1 MKTKEIRSIKLDNV
15 SAQEDGD
22 IRYIYG
28 KIPYNTKSQ
37 KMYIGYSNCRFEKLD
52 RNVFHKTLGDK
63 SNVFA
68 NYSHDQS
75 KILGSTKSNTLE
87 LEDKED
93 GLYIRCKVPNTSWGN
108 DTWEVISR
116 GDVTTMSFEFIPYDW
131 VDDQVEDTVTLRS
144 AKLEAVAFCVAEP
157 AYLETDSYASFRKR
171 NIDLE
176 KLSEAIDEGKV
187 TEDVKKLAK
196 TLNDLIAKEEER
208 VKEEEAKEKEKQEK
222 ESEEKPE
229 KVKEEEAKE
238 EKEPEEKQEKESEE
252 KQEKESEVKPEAE
265 LEEIKEQ
272 PKVEEKAVEKEQSE
286 DTPNNDT
293 KTETEV
299 DEEYKKKLEQLK
311 DLERELSTVLESM

>member
-208 VKEEEAKEKEKQEK
+208 VKEEEAKEEAKAKEK
-222 ESEEKPE
+222 
-229 KVKEEEAKE
+229 
-238 EKEPEEKQEKESEE
+238 E
-252 KQEKESEVKPEAE
+252 KQEKESEVKQEKEPEAE

-272 PKVEEKAVEKEQSE
+272 PEVEEKAVEKEQSA

-311 DLERELSTVLESM
+311 NLEKELSTVLESM

>member
-1 MKTKEIRSIKLDNV
+1 MKTKEIRSIKLENV

-37 KMYIGYSNCRFEKLD
+37 KMYIGYSDCRFEKLD

-131 VDDQVEDTVTLRS
+131 VEDKIEDTVILRS

-208 VKEEEAKEKEKQEK
+208 VKEEKEKEPK
-222 ESEEKPE
+222 EEEKP
-229 KVKEEEAKE
+229 KEE
-238 EKEPEEKQEKESEE
+238 
-252 KQEKESEVKPEAE
+252 PEAE
-265 LEEIKEQ
+265 LEEIKEEENKEVKEQ

-299 DEEYKKKLEQLK
+299 DEEYKNKLEQLK
-311 DLERELSTVLESM
+311 NLEKELSAVLESM

>member
-208 VKEEEAKEKEKQEK
+208 VKEEEAKEEKEK
-222 ESEEKPE
+222 P
-229 KVKEEEAKE
+229 EEEAKE
-238 EKEPEEKQEKESEE
+238 KE
-252 KQEKESEVKPEAE
+252 KPEAE
-265 LEEIKEQ
+265 LEEIKEQPKVEEKEVEKEKPEEKQEKEQ

-286 DTPNNDT
+286 DTPNKDT

-299 DEEYKKKLEQLK
+299 DEEYKNKLEQLK
-311 DLERELSTVLESM
+311 DLEKELSAVLESM

>member
-37 KMYIGYSNCRFEKLD
+37 KMYIGYSDCRFEKLD

-131 VDDQVEDTVTLRS
+131 VDDKIEDTVTLRS

-208 VKEEEAKEKEKQEK
+208 VKEE
-222 ESEEKPE
+222 
-229 KVKEEEAKE
+229 
-238 EKEPEEKQEKESEE
+238 KEPANKEAE
-252 KQEKESEVKPEAE
+252 PEAE
-265 LEEIKEQ
+265 LEEIKEEEKEVKEKKEQ

-286 DTPNNDT
+286 DTPNKDT

-299 DEEYKKKLEQLK
+299 DEEYKNKLEQLK
-311 DLERELSTVLESM
+311 NLEKELSAVLESM

>member
-37 KMYIGYSNCRFEKLD
+37 KMYIGYSDCRFEKLD

-131 VDDQVEDTVTLRS
+131 VEDKIEDTVTLRS

-208 VKEEEAKEKEKQEK
+208 VKEEKEKEE
-222 ESEEKPE
+222 
-229 KVKEEEAKE
+229 
-238 EKEPEEKQEKESEE
+238 
-252 KQEKESEVKPEAE
+252 KPEAE
-265 LEEIKEQ
+265 LEEVKEEKPEEENKEEEQKEEVKEVKEVKEQ

-299 DEEYKKKLEQLK
+299 DEEYKNKLEQLK
-311 DLERELSTVLESM
+311 NLEKELSAVLESM

>member
-131 VDDQVEDTVTLRS
+131 VDDEVEDTVTLRS

-196 TLNDLIAKEEER
+196 TLNELIAKEEER
-208 VKEEEAKEKEKQEK
+208 VKEEKE
-222 ESEEKPE
+222 PDN
-229 KVKEEEAKE
+229 KEE
-238 EKEPEEKQEKESEE
+238 
-252 KQEKESEVKPEAE
+252 
-265 LEEIKEQ
+265 LNKEQ

-299 DEEYKKKLEQLK
+299 DEEYKNKLEQLK
-311 DLERELSTVLESM
+311 NLEKELSAVLESM

>member
-131 VDDQVEDTVTLRS
+131 VDDEVEDTVTLRS

-208 VKEEEAKEKEKQEK
+208 VKEEKEKQE
-222 ESEEKPE
+222 
-229 KVKEEEAKE
+229 
-238 EKEPEEKQEKESEE
+238 
-252 KQEKESEVKPEAE
+252 EVKPEAE
-265 LEEIKEQ
+265 LEEIKEQPKAEEKEKPEEKQEKEPDNKKELNKKQ

-286 DTPNNDT
+286 DTPNKDT

-299 DEEYKKKLEQLK
+299 DEEYKNKLEQLK
-311 DLERELSTVLESM
+311 DLEKELSAVLESM

>member
-37 KMYIGYSNCRFEKLD
+37 KMYIGYSNCKFEKLD

-208 VKEEEAKEKEKQEK
+208 VKEEEAKEKEK
-222 ESEEKPE
+222 
-229 KVKEEEAKE
+229 
-238 EKEPEEKQEKESEE
+238 PEEKQEKE
-252 KQEKESEVKPEAE
+252 PEAE

-272 PKVEEKAVEKEQSE
+272 PKVEEKAVEKEQSA
-286 DTPNNDT
+286 DTPNKDT

-299 DEEYKKKLEQLK
+299 DEEYKNKLEQLK
-311 DLERELSTVLESM
+311 DLEKELSAVLESM

>member
-131 VDDQVEDTVTLRS
+131 VEDQVEDTVTLRS
-144 AKLEAVAFCVAEP
+144 AKLEAVAFCVADP
-157 AYLETDSYASFRKR
+157 AYLDTYSYASFRKR

-196 TLNDLIAKEEER
+196 TLNELIAKEDER
-208 VKEEEAKEKEKQEK
+208 VKEEEAKEEAKAKEKEKQEK
-222 ESEEKPE
+222 
-229 KVKEEEAKE
+229 AKE
-238 EKEPEEKQEKESEE
+238 EKET
-252 KQEKESEVKPEAE
+252 EVKPEAE

-299 DEEYKKKLEQLK
+299 DEEYKNKLEQLK
-311 DLERELSTVLESM
+311 NLEKELSAVLESM

>member
-37 KMYIGYSNCRFEKLD
+37 KMYIGYSDCRFEKLD

-131 VDDQVEDTVTLRS
+131 VDDKIEDTVTLRS

-208 VKEEEAKEKEKQEK
+208 VKEE
-222 ESEEKPE
+222 
-229 KVKEEEAKE
+229 
-238 EKEPEEKQEKESEE
+238 KEPANKEAE
-252 KQEKESEVKPEAE
+252 PEAE
-265 LEEIKEQ
+265 LEEIKEEEEKEVNKEKEVKEKKEVNKEKEVKEKKEQ

-286 DTPNNDT
+286 DTPNKDT

-299 DEEYKKKLEQLK
+299 DEEYKNKLEQLK
-311 DLERELSTVLESM
+311 NLEKELSAVLESM

>member
-15 SAQEDGD
+15 TAQEDGD

-208 VKEEEAKEKEKQEK
+208 VKEEEANKD
-222 ESEEKPE
+222 
-229 KVKEEEAKE
+229 
-238 EKEPEEKQEKESEE
+238 KEPENKEELN
-252 KQEKESEVKPEAE
+252 KE
-265 LEEIKEQ
+265 KEQ
-272 PKVEEKAVEKEQSE
+272 PKVEEKAVEKEQSA

-299 DEEYKKKLEQLK
+299 DEEYKNKLEQLK
-311 DLERELSTVLESM
+311 DLEKELSTVLESM

>member
-131 VDDQVEDTVTLRS
+131 VDDEVEDTVTLRS

-208 VKEEEAKEKEKQEK
+208 VKEEK
-222 ESEEKPE
+222 
-229 KVKEEEAKE
+229 AKE
-238 EKEPEEKQEKESEE
+238 EKEPEEELNKEQPKVEE
-252 KQEKESEVKPEAE
+252 KAKEEKAKEEVKPEAE

-286 DTPNNDT
+286 DTPNKDT

-299 DEEYKKKLEQLK
+299 DEEYKNKLEQLK
-311 DLERELSTVLESM
+311 DLEKELSAVLESM

>member
-144 AKLEAVAFCVAEP
+144 AKLEAVAFCVADP
-157 AYLETDSYASFRKR
+157 AYLETYSYASFRKR

-208 VKEEEAKEKEKQEK
+208 VKEEAN
-222 ESEEKPE
+222 EEK
-229 KVKEEEAKE
+229 
-238 EKEPEEKQEKESEE
+238 E

-311 DLERELSTVLESM
+311 DLEKELSAVLESM

>member
-222 ESEEKPE
+222 EKQEK
-229 KVKEEEAKE
+229 AKE
-238 EKEPEEKQEKESEE
+238 EKET
-252 KQEKESEVKPEAE
+252 EVKSEAE

-286 DTPNNDT
+286 DTPNKDT

-299 DEEYKKKLEQLK
+299 DEDYKNKLEQLK
-311 DLERELSTVLESM
+311 DLEKELSTVLESM

>member
-1 MKTKEIRSIKLDNV
+1 MKTKEIRSIKLENV

-37 KMYIGYSNCRFEKLD
+37 KMYIGYSDCRFEKLD

-131 VDDQVEDTVTLRS
+131 VDDKIEDTVTLRS

-208 VKEEEAKEKEKQEK
+208 VKEE
-222 ESEEKPE
+222 
-229 KVKEEEAKE
+229 KE
-238 EKEPEEKQEKESEE
+238 EKEPENKEEN
-252 KQEKESEVKPEAE
+252 KEV
-265 LEEIKEQ
+265 KEQ

-299 DEEYKKKLEQLK
+299 DEEYKNKLEQLK
-311 DLERELSTVLESM
+311 NLEKELSTVLESM

>member
-208 VKEEEAKEKEKQEK
+208 VKEEKEQ
-222 ESEEKPE
+222 
-229 KVKEEEAKE
+229 
-238 EKEPEEKQEKESEE
+238 PEEKQEKEEA
-252 KQEKESEVKPEAE
+252 KEKEKEPDNKE
-265 LEEIKEQ
+265 EQ
-272 PKVEEKAVEKEQSE
+272 PEVEEKAVEKEQSA
-286 DTPNNDT
+286 DTPNKDT

-311 DLERELSTVLESM
+311 DLEKELSAVLESM

>member
-37 KMYIGYSNCRFEKLD
+37 KMYIGYSDCRFEKLD

-131 VDDQVEDTVTLRS
+131 VEDKIEDTVILRS

-208 VKEEEAKEKEKQEK
+208 VKEEKAKE
-222 ESEEKPE
+222 P
-229 KVKEEEAKE
+229 KEEEKAKE
-238 EKEPEEKQEKESEE
+238 E
-252 KQEKESEVKPEAE
+252 PEAE
-265 LEEIKEQ
+265 LEEIKEEKEENKEVKEQ

-299 DEEYKKKLEQLK
+299 DEEYKNKLEQLK
-311 DLERELSTVLESM
+311 NLEKELSAVLESM

>member
-196 TLNDLIAKEEER
+196 TLNELIAKEEER
-208 VKEEEAKEKEKQEK
+208 VKEEEAKEKEK
-222 ESEEKPE
+222 
-229 KVKEEEAKE
+229 
-238 EKEPEEKQEKESEE
+238 PEEKQEKE
-252 KQEKESEVKPEAE
+252 KQEKAKEEVKPEAE

-272 PKVEEKAVEKEQSE
+272 PKVEEKAVEKEQSA

-299 DEEYKKKLEQLK
+299 DEEYKNKLEQLK
-311 DLERELSTVLESM
+311 NLEKELSAVLESM

>member
-15 SAQEDGD
+15 TAQEDGD

-208 VKEEEAKEKEKQEK
+208 VKEEENKEAE
-222 ESEEKPE
+222 PE
-229 KVKEEEAKE
+229 NKEELNKD
-238 EKEPEEKQEKESEE
+238 
-252 KQEKESEVKPEAE
+252 
-265 LEEIKEQ
+265 KEQ
-272 PKVEEKAVEKEQSE
+272 PKVEEKAVEKEQSA

-299 DEEYKKKLEQLK
+299 DEEYKNKLEQLK
-311 DLERELSTVLESM
+311 NLEKELSTVLESM

>member
-15 SAQEDGD
+15 TAQEDGD

-37 KMYIGYSNCRFEKLD
+37 KMYIGYSDCRFEKLD

-131 VDDQVEDTVTLRS
+131 VDDKVEDTVTLRS

-208 VKEEEAKEKEKQEK
+208 VKEEK
-222 ESEEKPE
+222 
-229 KVKEEEAKE
+229 AKE
-238 EKEPEEKQEKESEE
+238 EKEE
-252 KQEKESEVKPEAE
+252 KPEAE
-265 LEEIKEQ
+265 LEEVKEEKEPSNKEELNKEQ

-311 DLERELSTVLESM
+311 NLEKELSAVLESM

>member
-37 KMYIGYSNCRFEKLD
+37 KMYIGYSDCRFEKLD

-131 VDDQVEDTVTLRS
+131 VEDKIEDTVILRS

-208 VKEEEAKEKEKQEK
+208 VKEEKEAEKA
-222 ESEEKPE
+222 
-229 KVKEEEAKE
+229 KEEENKE
-238 EKEPEEKQEKESEE
+238 E
-252 KQEKESEVKPEAE
+252 PEAE
-265 LEEIKEQ
+265 LEEVKEEESKEVKEQ

-299 DEEYKKKLEQLK
+299 DEEYKNKLEQLK
-311 DLERELSTVLESM
+311 NLEKELSAVLESM

>member
-208 VKEEEAKEKEKQEK
+208 VKEEKAKE
-222 ESEEKPE
+222 
-229 KVKEEEAKE
+229 
-238 EKEPEEKQEKESEE
+238 
-252 KQEKESEVKPEAE
+252 EVKPEVKPEVKHEEE
-265 LEEIKEQ
+265 LNKEQ
-272 PKVEEKAVEKEQSE
+272 PKVEEKAVEKEQSA
-286 DTPNNDT
+286 DTPNKDT

-299 DEEYKKKLEQLK
+299 DEEYKNKLEQLK
-311 DLERELSTVLESM
+311 DLEKELSAVLESM

>member
-208 VKEEEAKEKEKQEK
+208 VKEEEAKEKEPEV
-222 ESEEKPE
+222 KPE
-229 KVKEEEAKE
+229 VK
-238 EKEPEEKQEKESEE
+238 PEEKQEKE
-252 KQEKESEVKPEAE
+252 KPEAE

-272 PKVEEKAVEKEQSE
+272 PKVEEKAVGTEQSA

-311 DLERELSTVLESM
+311 DLEKELSTVLESM

>member
-131 VDDQVEDTVTLRS
+131 VDDEVEDTVTLRS

-208 VKEEEAKEKEKQEK
+208 VKEEEAKEKEK
-222 ESEEKPE
+222 
-229 KVKEEEAKE
+229 
-238 EKEPEEKQEKESEE
+238 
-252 KQEKESEVKPEAE
+252 ESEVKPEAE

-299 DEEYKKKLEQLK
+299 DEEYKNKLEQLK
-311 DLERELSTVLESM
+311 NLEKELSAVLESM

>member
-208 VKEEEAKEKEKQEK
+208 VKEEEAKEKEK
-222 ESEEKPE
+222 
-229 KVKEEEAKE
+229 
-238 EKEPEEKQEKESEE
+238 PEEKQEKEPEE
-252 KQEKESEVKPEAE
+252 KPEAE

-311 DLERELSTVLESM
+311 DLEKELSTVLESM

>member
-1 MKTKEIRSIKLDNV
+1 MKTKEIRSIKLENV
-15 SAQEDGD
+15 SAQEEGTE
-22 IRYIYG
+22 RYIYG

-37 KMYIGYSNCRFEKLD
+37 KMYIGYSDCRFEKLD

-131 VDDQVEDTVTLRS
+131 VDDKIEDTVTLRS

-208 VKEEEAKEKEKQEK
+208 VKEEEK
-222 ESEEKPE
+222 
-229 KVKEEEAKE
+229 KEEPAKE
-238 EKEPEEKQEKESEE
+238 EKEPE
-252 KQEKESEVKPEAE
+252 AE
-265 LEEIKEQ
+265 LEEVKEEKEAEPENKEEKEQ

-299 DEEYKKKLEQLK
+299 DEEYKNKLEQLK
-311 DLERELSTVLESM
+311 NLEKELSAVLESM

>member
-1 MKTKEIRSIKLDNV
+1 MKTKEIRSIKLENV

-37 KMYIGYSNCRFEKLD
+37 KMYIGYSDCRFEKLD

-131 VDDQVEDTVTLRS
+131 VEDKIEDTVILRS

-208 VKEEEAKEKEKQEK
+208 VKEEKEKE
-222 ESEEKPE
+222 P
-229 KVKEEEAKE
+229 KEEEKAKE
-238 EKEPEEKQEKESEE
+238 E
-252 KQEKESEVKPEAE
+252 PEAE
-265 LEEIKEQ
+265 LEEVKEVKEQ

-299 DEEYKKKLEQLK
+299 DEEYKNKLEQLK
-311 DLERELSTVLESM
+311 NLEKELSAVLESM

>member
-208 VKEEEAKEKEKQEK
+208 VKEEEAKEEEKQ
-222 ESEEKPE
+222 EEKPE
-229 KVKEEEAKE
+229 K
-238 EKEPEEKQEKESEE
+238 EKPEE

-272 PKVEEKAVEKEQSE
+272 PKVEEKAVDEEQSE

-299 DEEYKKKLEQLK
+299 DEE
-311 DLERELSTVLESM
+311 

>member
-1 MKTKEIRSIKLDNV
+1 MKTKEIRSIKLENV
-15 SAQEDGD
+15 SAQEEGA

-37 KMYIGYSNCRFEKLD
+37 KMYIGYSDCRFEKLD

-131 VDDQVEDTVTLRS
+131 VDDKIEDTVTLRS

-208 VKEEEAKEKEKQEK
+208 VKEEE
-222 ESEEKPE
+222 
-229 KVKEEEAKE
+229 EAE
-238 EKEPEEKQEKESEE
+238 
-252 KQEKESEVKPEAE
+252 PEAE
-265 LEEIKEQ
+265 LEEVKEQ

-299 DEEYKKKLEQLK
+299 DEEYKNKLEQLK
-311 DLERELSTVLESM
+311 DLEKELSTVLESM

>member
-1 MKTKEIRSIKLDNV
+1 MKTKEIRSIKLENV
-15 SAQEDGD
+15 SANEDGGT
-22 IRYIYG
+22 RYIYG

-37 KMYIGYSNCRFEKLD
+37 KMYIGYSDCRFEKLD

-131 VDDQVEDTVTLRS
+131 VDDKIEDTVTLRS

-208 VKEEEAKEKEKQEK
+208 VKEEKEKETET
-222 ESEEKPE
+222 EEKPE
-229 KVKEEEAKE
+229 A
-238 EKEPEEKQEKESEE
+238 EPENKE
-252 KQEKESEVKPEAE
+252 V
-265 LEEIKEQ
+265 KEQ
-272 PKVEEKAVEKEQSE
+272 PKVEEKAVEKEQSD

-299 DEEYKKKLEQLK
+299 DEEYKNKLEQLK
-311 DLERELSTVLESM
+311 DLEKELSTVLESM

>member
-15 SAQEDGD
+15 TAQEDGD

-131 VDDQVEDTVTLRS
+131 AENKIEDTVTLRS

-208 VKEEEAKEKEKQEK
+208 VKEEKE
-222 ESEEKPE
+222 
-229 KVKEEEAKE
+229 KE
-238 EKEPEEKQEKESEE
+238 EKEPE
-252 KQEKESEVKPEAE
+252 AE
-265 LEEIKEQ
+265 LEEVKEEKEPSNKEEVNKEQ

-311 DLERELSTVLESM
+311 NLEKELSTVLESM

>member
-208 VKEEEAKEKEKQEK
+208 VKEEEAKEKEK
-222 ESEEKPE
+222 
-229 KVKEEEAKE
+229 
-238 EKEPEEKQEKESEE
+238 PEEKQEKEPDNKEE
-252 KQEKESEVKPEAE
+252 
-265 LEEIKEQ
+265 LNKEQ
-272 PKVEEKAVEKEQSE
+272 PKVEEKAVEKEQSA
-286 DTPNNDT
+286 DTPNKDT

-311 DLERELSTVLESM
+311 NLEKELSAVLESM

>member
-15 SAQEDGD
+15 TAQKDGD

-37 KMYIGYSNCRFEKLD
+37 KMYISYSDCRFEKLD

-208 VKEEEAKEKEKQEK
+208 VKEEK
-222 ESEEKPE
+222 
-229 KVKEEEAKE
+229 AKE
-238 EKEPEEKQEKESEE
+238 EKEPE
-252 KQEKESEVKPEAE
+252 AE
-265 LEEIKEQ
+265 LEKAKEEKEPSNKEELNKEQ
-272 PKVEEKAVEKEQSE
+272 PKVEEKAVEKEQSA

-311 DLERELSTVLESM
+311 NLEKELSTVLESM

>member
-1 MKTKEIRSIKLDNV
+1 MKTKEIRSIKLENV

-208 VKEEEAKEKEKQEK
+208 VKEEK
-222 ESEEKPE
+222 
-229 KVKEEEAKE
+229 AKE
-238 EKEPEEKQEKESEE
+238 EKAKEEKVKPEEKKAKE
-252 KQEKESEVKPEAE
+252 EVKPEAE
-265 LEEIKEQ
+265 LEEIKEQPEVEEKSKEELNKEQ
-272 PKVEEKAVEKEQSE
+272 PKVEEKAVEKEQSA
-286 DTPNNDT
+286 DTPNKDT
-293 KTETEV
+293 KTETKV

-311 DLERELSTVLESM
+311 DLEKELSAVLESM

>member
-1 MKTKEIRSIKLDNV
+1 MKTKEIRSIKLENV
-15 SAQEDGD
+15 SAQEEGAT
-22 IRYIYG
+22 RYIYG

-37 KMYIGYSNCRFEKLD
+37 KMYIGYSDCRFEKLD

-131 VDDQVEDTVTLRS
+131 VDDEIEDTVTLRS

-196 TLNDLIAKEEER
+196 TLNDLIAKEE
-208 VKEEEAKEKEKQEK
+208 KEAKE
-222 ESEEKPE
+222 
-229 KVKEEEAKE
+229 
-238 EKEPEEKQEKESEE
+238 
-252 KQEKESEVKPEAE
+252 PEAE
-265 LEEIKEQ
+265 LEEVKEEPENKEENKEVKEQ
-272 PKVEEKAVEKEQSE
+272 PKVEEKAVEKEQSA
-286 DTPNNDT
+286 DTPNKDT

-311 DLERELSTVLESM
+311 DLEKELSTVLESM

>member
-1 MKTKEIRSIKLDNV
+1 MKTKEIRSIKLENV

-37 KMYIGYSNCRFEKLD
+37 KMYIGYSDCRFEKLD

-131 VDDQVEDTVTLRS
+131 VEDKIEDTVILRS

-208 VKEEEAKEKEKQEK
+208 VKEEKEAE
-222 ESEEKPE
+222 P
-229 KVKEEEAKE
+229 KEEENKE
-238 EKEPEEKQEKESEE
+238 E
-252 KQEKESEVKPEAE
+252 PEAE
-265 LEEIKEQ
+265 LEEIKEEENKEVKEQ

-311 DLERELSTVLESM
+311 NLEKELSAVLESM

>member
-15 SAQEDGD
+15 TAQEDGD

-131 VDDQVEDTVTLRS
+131 VDDEVEDTVTLRS
-144 AKLEAVAFCVAEP
+144 AKLEAVAFCVTEP
-157 AYLETDSYASFRKR
+157 AYLETYSYASFRKR

-208 VKEEEAKEKEKQEK
+208 VKEEEKDKE
-222 ESEEKPE
+222 
-229 KVKEEEAKE
+229 
-238 EKEPEEKQEKESEE
+238 
-252 KQEKESEVKPEAE
+252 PEAE
-265 LEEIKEQ
+265 LEEIKEEKEPDNKEELNKEQ
-272 PKVEEKAVEKEQSE
+272 PKVEEKAVEKEQSA

-299 DEEYKKKLEQLK
+299 DEEYKNKLEQLK
-311 DLERELSTVLESM
+311 DLEKELSTVLESM

>member
-208 VKEEEAKEKEKQEK
+208 VKEEKPEEEKAKEKEK
-222 ESEEKPE
+222 
-229 KVKEEEAKE
+229 AKE
-238 EKEPEEKQEKESEE
+238 EKESDE

-311 DLERELSTVLESM
+311 NLEKELSTVLESM

>member
-15 SAQEDGD
+15 TAQEDGD

-37 KMYIGYSNCRFEKLD
+37 KMYIGYSDCRFEKLD

-131 VDDQVEDTVTLRS
+131 AEDKIEDTVTLRS

-208 VKEEEAKEKEKQEK
+208 VKEEEK
-222 ESEEKPE
+222 
-229 KVKEEEAKE
+229 KEEEKSKE
-238 EKEPEEKQEKESEE
+238 
-252 KQEKESEVKPEAE
+252 EVKPEAE
-265 LEEIKEQ
+265 LEEVKEEKEEPEKKEKESDNKEQ
-272 PKVEEKAVEKEQSE
+272 PKVEEKAVEKEQSD

-299 DEEYKKKLEQLK
+299 DEEYKNKLEQLK
-311 DLERELSTVLESM
+311 NLEKELSAVLESM